1 MGVFVVGKKKKKVAE
16 GPQNL
21 FLIYFHLL
29 GCRQG

>member
-1 MGVFVVGKKKKKVAE
+1 MGVFVVGKKKKVAE